1 MKRTNI
7 VLDEKLIQAAKKLS
21 GLKTQREVV
30 DTALRLLVQ
39 QKNQAAMIRRMSGA
53 GWEGDLD
60 AMRRNRFPDDAR

>member
-7 VLDEKLIQAAKKLS
+7 VLDEKLVRAAKKLS

-39 QKNQAAMIRRMSGA
+39 QKNQAVMIRRLTGM
-53 GWEGDLD
+53 GWEGNLD
-60 AMRRNRFPDDAR
+60 EMRRDRFPDDAG